1 VLNNFDLVVVNKL
14 DNLFEIID
22 VILDVIYEI
31 IIFLFDEI
39 LFLIA

>member
-1 VLNNFDLVVVNKL
+1 MLNNFDLVVVNKL